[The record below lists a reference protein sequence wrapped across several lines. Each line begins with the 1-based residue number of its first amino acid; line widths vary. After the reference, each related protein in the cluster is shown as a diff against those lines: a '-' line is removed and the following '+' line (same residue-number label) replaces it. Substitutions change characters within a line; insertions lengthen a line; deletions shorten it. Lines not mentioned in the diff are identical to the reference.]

1 MLPWKDVWV
10 RLVGKMTWVDVLV
23 PPVMLVVMVV
33 VMSVSLDLLLAEQVA
48 LATGLAEVGAW
59 PVEPVEPDGCCWF
72 DEGLLLPLSLFA
84 VGVATKAEFS
94 SLVMLI

>member
-33 VMSVSLDLLLAEQVA
+33 VMSVSLDLLLNEQVA
-48 LATGLAEVGAW
+48 LATGVAEVGAW
-59 PVEPVEPDGCCWF
+59 PVELGGCCWF

-94 SLVMLI
+94 SLVILI